1 LPEETTFRSLFI
13 PGRKFTL
20 RFLDRLQPLALLA
33 LRVVLGATM
42 IGHGYPKIFGGLS
55 HHMET
60 VHRIGFPAWVGYLS
74 AGTEFFG
81 GILMIA
87 GLLTRLVGCA
97 MCFEMTVA
105 ILKMHLK
112 NGMIGQGG
120 YELPLALGTLAFA
133 LIFFGPGPISLDAVL
148 ERGRG
153 GKKSR

>member
-1 LPEETTFRSLFI
+1 
-13 PGRKFTL
+13 
-20 RFLDRLQPLALLA
+20 
-33 LRVVLGATM
+33 
-42 IGHGYPKIFGGLS
+42 
-55 HHMET
+55 
-60 VHRIGFPAWVGYLS
+60 
-74 AGTEFFG
+74 
-81 GILMIA
+81 MIA

-97 MCFEMTVA
+97 MCFEMTAA